1 MPSPTS
7 GVPHRMAK
15 LIVAL
20 DVPSPADVAPVLA
33 ALDGPVQFYKIGLE
47 LYCAGGA
54 DVVRAVTAQGRRAFL
69 DIKFNDIPRTVERAV
84 RSAAQPGVE
93 LMTLHAAGG
102 RAMIAAAAATA
113 RACPPDRRPRLLAVT
128 VLTSLGEDDLTD
140 LGVTRAMD
148 DQVLALARM
157 AVAAGADGVVCWPR
171 VVARLRAELPAGT
184 LLVTPGVRPA
194 GADMGDQKRTAT
206 PGEAVR
212 AGATHLVVGR
222 PVLSAPDPAAAA
234 AAILRDMSA

>member
-1 MPSPTS
+1 
-7 GVPHRMAK
+7 
-15 LIVAL
+15 
-20 DVPSPADVAPVLA
+20 
-33 ALDGPVQFYKIGLE
+33 
-47 LYCAGGA
+47 
-54 DVVRAVTAQGRRAFL
+54 
-69 DIKFNDIPRTVERAV
+69 
-84 RSAAQPGVE
+84 
-93 LMTLHAAGG
+93 
-102 RAMIAAAAATA
+102 
-113 RACPPDRRPRLLAVT
+113 

-157 AVAAGADGVVCWPR
+157 AVAAGADGVVCSPR
-171 VVARLRAELPAGT
+171 EVARLRAELPAGT